1 MKIRNARYD
10 GAVMLTHRD
19 GALHVQPS
27 SECPA
32 CIALRT
38 ELAALLGSLFDVEPP
53 RPVVDVPVQGVLL

>member
-19 GALHVQPS
+19 GAPHVQPS

-32 CIALRT
+32 CIALRD
-38 ELAALLGSLFDVEPP
+38 ELAALVAETRGPET
-53 RPVVDVPVQGVLL
+53 VQGVLL